1 MFATIEPPLRPRA
14 EIRAQLRHLGTPAA
28 HIDTIV
34 DVACQAADQA
44 FRAAMRTTDLL
55 ADDREKMTAI
65 GIVWSMVAS
74 DAERTIEGLREFA
87 AMAGLKAEQFST
99 GGQS

>member
-28 HIDTIV
+28 HIV

-55 ADDREKMTAI
+55 ADDRERMTAI
-65 GIVWSMVAS
+65 GIVWSLVAS
-74 DAERTIEGLREFA
+74 YAERTIEGLREFA

-99 GGQS
+99 AGQS